1 MSGKQPHEY
10 APSHRK
16 GELVLKHCVL
26 FDEQTIAARVDEL
39 ARTIAQE
46 LPEPTPVLIG
56 LLTGAFIFLADLVRA
71 LGRLGMEPQVDFMAV
86 SHYGPLTASSG
97 LVQLHKDSA
106 LDLKGRT
113 VLLVDDILDSGRTL
127 SMVRDHLIGRGP
139 SWLRTC
145 VLLDKP
151 SRRQV
156 SISADYI
163 GFEVP
168 NAWIIGY
175 GLDAHGEGRGL
186 PYVASVEAPERAR
199 T

>member
-1 MSGKQPHEY
+1 M
-10 APSHRK
+10 A
-16 GELVLKHCVL
+16 ELSYGGRVLKHQVL
-26 FDEQTIAARVDEL
+26 FDEQAIAARVDEL
-39 ARTIAQE
+39 ARAIAHD

-56 LLTGAFIFLADLVRA
+56 LLTGAFIFLGDLVRA
-71 LGRLGMEPQVDFMAV
+71 LGRLGIEPQVDLMSV
-86 SHYGPLTASSG
+86 SHYGPLVASSG

-106 LDLKGRT
+106 LDLAGRT

-127 SMVRDHLIGRGP
+127 SMVCAHLAAKDL

-156 SISADYI
+156 AIRADYV

-168 NAWIIGY
+168 DAWVIGY
-175 GLDAHGEGRGL
+175 GLDAYGQGRAL
-186 PYVASVEAPERAR
+186 PYVAILDAPEQVSQEVEHH
-199 T
+199 TQ

>member
-1 MSGKQPHEY
+1 M
-10 APSHRK
+10 
-16 GELVLKHCVL
+16 LKHCVL
-26 FDEQTIAARVDEL
+26 FDEKTIAARVDEL
-39 ARTIAQE
+39 ARAIAQD

-71 LGRLGMEPQVDFMAV
+71 LGRLGIEPQVDLMAV
-86 SHYGPLTASSG
+86 SHYGPLVASSG

-106 LDLKGRT
+106 LNLDGRD

-127 SMVRDHLIGRGP
+127 SMVRAHLATRNP
-139 SWLRTC
+139 RWLRTC

-156 SISADYI
+156 TISADYV

-168 NAWIIGY
+168 DAWMIGY
-175 GLDAHGEGRGL
+175 GMDAHGEGRGL
-186 PYVASVEAPERAR
+186 PYVASVEAPQQVTTEIGRQSR
-199 T
+199 

>member
-1 MSGKQPHEY
+1 MLT
-10 APSHRK
+10 HR
-16 GELVLKHCVL
+16 VL

-39 ARTIAQE
+39 AYAIAQD

-71 LGRLGMEPQVDFMAV
+71 LGRLEIEPQVDLMAV
-86 SHYGPLTASSG
+86 SHYGPLVASSG

-106 LDLKGRT
+106 LDLDGRV

-127 SMVRDHLIGRGP
+127 SMVRAHLAARNP
-139 SWLRTC
+139 RWLRTC

-156 SISADYI
+156 AINADYV

-168 NAWIIGY
+168 DAWMIGY
-175 GLDAHGEGRGL
+175 GLDAYGQGRGL
-186 PYVASVEAPERAR
+186 PYVAVLETVDPAR
-199 T
+199 MEVVRQT